1 MGGDGDGD
9 ADDDCD
15 DDGGGGGDG
24 VGGGGGSGGG
34 VCRSKTFSSPGSTKY
49 GRYLMMIKAAV
60 YCFGREREGVIP
72 VGTAVCWPW
81 W

>member
-1 MGGDGDGD
+1 
-9 ADDDCD
+9 
-15 DDGGGGGDG
+15 
-24 VGGGGGSGGG
+24 
-34 VCRSKTFSSPGSTKY
+34 
-49 GRYLMMIKAAV
+49 MMIKAAV